1 MFRAALSLS
10 FFASEAYRLDLSD
23 QLAVDSDIDLT
34 AVLLAKE
41 NATYNKDCDTERF
54 WPPAMRSKYKNGR
67 MVGSGATACVA
78 IAEFNGGPVA
88 IKIGKKGS
96 NLDEWSKE
104 CDDMKRIRLM
114 SCKNKVLDLH
124 EMFIPTCLD
133 VGNVDY
139 KGEKINYYVMH
150 AAGIEGISQVQKGA
164 ITPTSPAGLAAQV
177 IASIYAMHHA
187 GFAHNDLHGNNIV
200 LDKKQ
205 RLQLIDLG
213 DAANYP
219 GWIKDYKRDGNAV
232 WRWVAVA
239 AGCPTDAQWFSHIK
253 NPVELK
259 EQSKRF
265 KACLQS
271 KFNPGDDFMQGLDAV
286 VNGDLKNQRQHHVE
300 KLYNTKFVKNNLP
313 KLEKLFPA
321 TFSKGCTGWSAADWQ
336 TKELES
342 EFANHYKCDQVSTYK
357 SKGAKGKERI
367 QCERGRPHKSGGQG
381 HCFSKRSG
389 VNWGCAGAIDWD
401 GFKAGNKPCAE
412 MGAPGGGY
420 YDGGCLTKEHPGY
433 RVTKNGSP

>member
-1 MFRAALSLS
+1 MFRAAFSLS
-10 FFASEAYRLDLSD
+10 VIATDGFRLDSSVNLD
-23 QLAVDSDIDLT
+23 VDLT
-34 AVLLAKE
+34 AHLMAQE

-54 WPPAMRSKYKNGR
+54 WPPALSSKYKSGK

-78 IAEFNGGPVA
+78 IAQFNGGPVA

-96 NLDEWSKE
+96 NLKEWQKE
-104 CDDMKRIRLM
+104 CDDMQQIRLNA
-114 SCKNKVLDLH
+114 CKNGVLDLH

-133 VGNVDY
+133 VGAVDY

-164 ITPTSPAGLAAQV
+164 IQPKSRKGLAAQV
-177 IASIYAMHHA
+177 IASIYAMHKA
-187 GFAHNDLHGNNIV
+187 GYAHNDLHGNNIV
-200 LDKKQ
+200 IDKRE

-239 AGCPTDAQWFSHIK
+239 ANCPTNAQWFSHMK
-253 NPVELK
+253 NRKELK
-259 EQSKRF
+259 EQSERF
-265 KACLQS
+265 KACLE
-271 KFNPGDDFMQGLDAV
+271 KWNPGDDFMKGLDALLL
-286 VNGDLKNQRQHHVE
+286 GDLKNQRQHHVE
-300 KLYNTKFVKNNLP
+300 KLYNTKFVKANLP
-313 KLEKLFPA
+313 KIEKLFGDKF
-321 TFSKGCTGWSAADWQ
+321 TTGCTGWSAKEWE
-336 TKELES
+336 TKGLEA
-342 EFANHYKCDQVSTYK
+342 EFSDHYKCDHISTYK
-357 SKGAKGKERI
+357 AAGAKGKSRI

-381 HCFSKRSG
+381 HCFSKRKG
-389 VNWGCAGAIDWD
+389 VNWGCAGSIDWD
-401 GFKAGNKPCAE
+401 GFKAGNKPCTE

-433 RVTKNGSP
+433 RVTKDGSP